1 MKDHSQWISLTD
13 VLAAKIRISPFIV
26 RTPLHRHLAL
36 EDFLGTETYV
46 KHENHQKLGAF
57 KVRGGVNML
66 SQMSREDLDRGIA
79 TASSGNHGQ
88 SIAYAA
94 SIFGAK
100 CYVAVPQ
107 GANPGKV
114 QSMRNMGAT
123 VIEHG
128 PHFGVANDYI
138 IELSKEKGYRYIHA
152 VKDTLL
158 YQGVGTYTLEIL
170 EDLPDVDTIIVPVGG
185 GSGASSTAIVA
196 KSVNPKIEIIG
207 VQGDSAPAV
216 YDSWNTGSPK
226 SARMDS
232 IAEGLATDTAYEPA
246 LTMLRDLLDDFILVS
261 DEEMEDAVLMYLE
274 HTRNLVE
281 HAGAASLAAG
291 IKIKEKLQGKKVVL
305 IASGGNLSMAHL
317 NRALERYKD

>member
-1 MKDHSQWISLTD
+1 MEDHSQWISLTD
-13 VLAAKIRISPFIV
+13 VLAARKRISPFIV
-26 RTPLHRHLAL
+26 RTPLHRHLGL
-36 EDFLGTETYV
+36 ETFLGTETYV

-57 KVRGGVNML
+57 KVRGGVNMV
-66 SQMSREDLDRGIA
+66 SQMSKDELEKGIA

-88 SIAYAA
+88 WIAYAA
-94 SIFGAK
+94 GMVGAK
-100 CYVAVPQ
+100 CYVAVPK

-128 PHFGVANDYI
+128 AHFGMANDHI
-138 IELSKEKGYRYIHA
+138 INLSKEKGYRYIHA
-152 VKDTLL
+152 VKDTVL

-185 GSGASSTAIVA
+185 GSGACSTAVVA

-207 VQGDSAPAV
+207 VQADSAPAV
-216 YDSWNTGSPK
+216 YDSWHAGSLK

-232 IAEGLATDTAYEPA
+232 IAEGLATDAAYEPA
-246 LTMLRDLLDDFILVS
+246 LSMLRDLLDDFILVS

-291 IKIKEKLQGKKVVL
+291 IKIKERLKGKKVVL

-317 NRALERYKD
+317 NRALERQRD